1 MKQKHFDPSA
11 LSNPGRRRFTRG
23 GLAAPVVL
31 GTLASKPILGR
42 AGGLQCTIS
51 GNNSINP
58 SVRGGPVQCNASG
71 VGPSSWLSNMS
82 WPAPL
87 TRGQL
92 TNNNPDIQASSG
104 TVFDGWILQGASSS
118 YTTSAIFSQTSVT
131 TSSTTLSN
139 AFKVN
144 SGNAKATM
152 LQVLMPKAVPTAAAT
167 NPLGIAVVTSLLN
180 AFSRTNY
187 PVSASQI
194 IAMFNAVSG
203 GGNYMVGGVTP
214 WNQGRV
220 IQYLQSLYV

>member
-1 MKQKHFDPSA
+1 MKQNFDQSAPSD
-11 LSNPGRRRFTRG
+11 PGRRRFTRG

-58 SVRGGPVQCNASG
+58 SVRGGAVQCNASG
-71 VGPSSWLSNMS
+71 VGPASWLSNMS

-92 TNNNPDIQASSG
+92 TNNNPDIQAASG
-104 TVFDGWILQGASSS
+104 TVFDGWILQGTSSS

-131 TSSTTLSN
+131 TSSTTLNN

-144 SGNAKATM
+144 NGNAKATM
-152 LQVLMPKAVPTAAAT
+152 LQVLMPKAVSTAAAT

-180 AFSRTNY
+180 AFSRSNY

-203 GGNYMVGGVTP
+203 GGTYMVGGITP
-214 WNQGRV
+214 WNQARV